1 MTSQAADA
9 QPGPGRLCAAAAV
22 RDDRWTA
29 PGLRRRLQLVLAG
42 IWLLD
47 ALLQFQAV
55 MFSRSFAQMLAGT
68 GPGNPAI
75 IAGPVSWAARIIAAN
90 GTVTDALF
98 AAIQLVIA
106 LGIAWRPT
114 VRPALAASIGWAVA
128 VWWLGEGL
136 GGVLNGTGSP
146 VNGAPGA
153 VILYALL
160 AVLLWPAAPG
170 RPGPFAAAG
179 ATGAAAA
186 RVLWL
191 VLWGSLAALALL
203 PATRAP
209 KAFGAMVAG
218 LVAGQPGWLAG
229 LDRRLGAFL
238 AGHGPAAAGVLAAVL
253 AVVAVSAWLPAR
265 LARAGVALAV
275 AAAAFLWVCQGLGGI
290 LTGAGTDPN
299 SGLLLALIAVAFWPR
314 EADPA
319 AVADSA
325 AAAGT
330 AAAGTAAAGTAAVPA
345 AAAADTAASPGV
357 AALFRK
363 EA

>member
-9 QPGPGRLCAAAAV
+9 RRGPGWRCPAAAV
-22 RDDRWTA
+22 RDERWTA

-47 ALLQFQAV
+47 ALLQFQAA

-68 GPGNPAI
+68 GPGNPAV
-75 IAGPVSWAARIIAAN
+75 IAAPVGWAARIIAAN
-90 GTVTDALF
+90 GTAANAIF
-98 AAIQLVIA
+98 AALQLAIA
-106 LGIAWRPT
+106 LGIAWRPA
-114 VRPALAASIGWAVA
+114 VRPALAASIAWAIA

-136 GGVLNGTGSP
+136 GGVLTGAGSP

-160 AVLLWPAAPG
+160 AVLLWPAAAG
-170 RPGPFAAAG
+170 RPGPFAAAWS
-179 ATGAAAA
+179 TGALAA

-191 VLWGSLAALALL
+191 ALWGSLAALALL

-209 KAFGAMVAG
+209 RASGAMVTAMA
-218 LVAGQPGWLAG
+218 AGQPGWLAG
-229 LDRRLGAFL
+229 LDRRVGAFL
-238 AGHGPAAAGVLAAVL
+238 AGHGPAAAVVL
-253 AVVAVSAWLPAR
+253 AVALALVAVSVWLPAR

-275 AAAAFLWVCQGLGGI
+275 ATAAFLWVCQGLGGI
-290 LTGAGTDPN
+290 LTGGGTDPN

-314 EADPA
+314 AAGP
-319 AVADSA
+319 AVAA
-325 AAAGT
+325 A
-330 AAAGTAAAGTAAVPA
+330 AAVPA
-345 AAAADTAASPGV
+345 GAAADTAASAGLAV
-357 AALFRK
+357 LFRK